1 MRRTSFPSLA
11 TFEPDYR
18 ISPDGR
24 LFAIGSTG
32 GKFQEIHLYD
42 RNTGSMVHRFVV
54 SWRLWENL
62 DKGEFA
68 SGDGRL
74 SFTFL
79 PDDKRLLLTSGN
91 RLIEWTYAP

>member
-1 MRRTSFPSLA
+1 
-11 TFEPDYR
+11 
-18 ISPDGR
+18 
-24 LFAIGSTG
+24 
-32 GKFQEIHLYD
+32 
-42 RNTGSMVHRFVV
+42 MVHRFVV